1 MFVRSGAAP
10 PREWKRDRRATE
22 KRRRSAA
29 VSRDSQLHDTVKNMD
44 AYEEERRKNWEEL
57 EVTREELD
65 TFKECMK
72 TDGFRKL
79 LKEYADEINDP
90 ENQKIYQSEI
100 TQLEKE
106 RGIDVTFVNP
116 EPGYVIKTSLD
127 GNTKC
132 FLNIGKSERVAKPTS
147 QPGAGTPDNGKQP
160 GLNWS
165 IPYILAPPRD
175 DLDKKNTRCKV
186 FDVVFHPDTLYL
198 AEKNSRFRQIV
209 NETALDGVENNFKV
223 GEFSSFS
230 SSLPILQT
238 WLMRLHI
245 SFFFF
250 SLLSIQHMQYFLF

>member
-1 MFVRSGAAP
+1 
-10 PREWKRDRRATE
+10 
-22 KRRRSAA
+22 
-29 VSRDSQLHDTVKNMD
+29 MD

-65 TFKECMK
+65 SFQKCMK
-72 TDGFRKL
+72 EDGFRQL

-90 ENQKIYQSEI
+90 DNRKIYQSEI

-106 RGIDVTFVNP
+106 RGVDVTFVNP

-127 GNTKC
+127 GKTKC
-132 FLNIGKSERVAKPTS
+132 FLNIGKSDRVTKPTS
-147 QPGAGTPDNGKQP
+147 QPGAGTPDNGSRP
-160 GLNWS
+160 GLSWS

-186 FDVVFHPDTLYL
+186 FDVIFHPDTLYL

-223 GEFSSFS
+223 GESALRYFVF
-230 SSLPILQT
+230 LFL
-238 WLMRLHI
+238 
-245 SFFFF
+245 FFKRGGSMFLF
-250 SLLSIQHMQYFLF
+250 LLSIQHFTAVFTRLLQREFRFFNHVYFYPRPSYPLINTVRVGRLDCM